1 MIKVPDLS
9 IIIVSFNT
17 QELLKKCLMS
27 LMVNGKWL
35 MVNSEV
41 IVVDNASKDSSS
53 EMVKKEFPKVKL
65 IVNEHNLGFA
75 TANDQGIKASKGEGV
90 FLLNSD
96 TEVKPG
102 ALEKLVEFIQIH
114 SEVGVVGARLLN
126 PDGSIQSSVYHFPT
140 IWRAIKEY
148 WLGQKGEY
156 DKYAPAENEPM
167 EVEAV
172 TGAAMLIPRR
182 TIEKIGLLDER
193 YFMYF
198 EDLDYCQ
205 RVKQA
210 GLKVYYLP
218 EAEILHRHGQSASK
232 SGPKAYQYLIQSSK
246 IYNGRLKYHLL
257 TLIIG
262 FGQKW
267 QKIFGKK

>member
-1 MIKVPDLS
+1 MINIS

-17 QELLKKCLMS
+17 KELLKNCLKSLMTYGQW
-27 LMVNGKWL
+27 LMVNG
-35 MVNSEV
+35 EV
-41 IVVDNASKDSSS
+41 IVIDNASKDSSS

-65 IVNEHNLGFA
+65 IANKHNLGFA
-75 TANDQGIKASKGEGV
+75 TANNQGIKASKGESV

-102 ALEKLVEFIQIH
+102 VLEKLVEFIKSH
-114 SEVGVVGARLLN
+114 SGVGVIGARLLN
-126 PDGSIQSSVYHFPT
+126 PDGSIQPSVYHFPSL
-140 IWRAIKEY
+140 WRAIKEY
-148 WLGQKGEY
+148 WLDKKGEY
-156 DKYAPAENEPM
+156 EKYAPIGERVVN
-167 EVEAV
+167 VEAV

-205 RVKQA
+205 RVKRG

-218 EAEILHRHGQSASK
+218 EAEILHCHGQSAVK
-232 SGPKAYQYLIQSSK
+232 AGPKAYQYLLQSSK
-246 IYNGRLKYHLL
+246 IYNGRLKYNLL

-267 QKIFGKK
+267 QKIFGKN